1 MLLGHDTPHIGAE
14 MVLPP
19 ASFEYIKTANVH
31 ADGFYGV
38 DWTDNDEIH
47 LSAGS
52 RGVRVYDKDLK
63 YDKTIYLLDDDEAFS
78 TALIRDKLITQGAS
92 QAMKKYATYLGSFA
106 DPQSTLLHSE
116 FHENPNKIS
125 HCSANEKYIAF
136 ADTVNKRIKIF
147 SASNNKNLYDI
158 VPSPHLLNP
167 FGVCILSDVALVTYT
182 GGKHVYKY
190 SLTQKGKLIWVSDE
204 LSGQPSGIT
213 TDDSGFVYVSNNSSP
228 NISVITLQGK

>member
-19 ASFEYIKTANVH
+19 ASIEYVKTANVH
-31 ADGFYGV
+31 DDSYYGV
-38 DWTDNDEIH
+38 NWTENDELH

-52 RGVRVYDKDLK
+52 QGVRVYDKDLK
-63 YDKTIYLLDDDEAFS
+63 YDKTICLLDRGEAFS
-78 TALIRDKLITQGAS
+78 TALIRDKLITHGAS
-92 QAMKKYATYLGSFA
+92 QAMKKYVTYLGSLPV
-106 DPQSTLLHSE
+106 PQSTLLHSE
-116 FHENPNKIS
+116 VHENPNKIS
-125 HCSANEKYIAF
+125 HCSANEKCIAF
-136 ADTVNKRIKIF
+136 ADTVNISIKIF
-147 SASNNKNLYDI
+147 LVSNNKHLYDI

-190 SLTQKGKLIWVSDE
+190 SLTQKGKLIWRSDE